1 MSTAHKIVD
10 ALLEG
15 SSNFIGKPI
24 TGVEFNGRTY
34 VFYPYAGPMPAWEH
48 PEYFDGKQ
56 VDGILGYIVSS
67 KGVKIHGRFF
77 TEGQYFKFE
86 PSS

>member
-1 MSTAHKIVD
+1 MSAAHQIVD
-10 ALLEG
+10 ALLDDRK
-15 SSNFIGKPI
+15 FIGEPI
-24 TGVEFNGRTY
+24 TGVEFNNRQY
-34 VFYPYAGPMPAWEH
+34 VFYPYPGPMPAHEF

-77 TEGQYFKFE
+77 THGQFFKFE